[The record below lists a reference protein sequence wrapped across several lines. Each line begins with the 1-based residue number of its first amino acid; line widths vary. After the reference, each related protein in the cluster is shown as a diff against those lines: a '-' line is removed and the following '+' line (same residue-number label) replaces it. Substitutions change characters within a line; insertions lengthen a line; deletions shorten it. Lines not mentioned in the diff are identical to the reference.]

1 MTADEAISFIQEHG
15 VVLASAKGPVP
26 RLTEAIVNEP
36 IKGSWWAHPKSHQIF
51 AVIQA
56 VTHSEDVLVC
66 RLVNGKVTFIHRRLW
81 PALVR
86 VAKRFPSAQIA
97 QVHEE
102 HTASGRHVTRE
113 VPFPKWVPA
122 GVVKRA
128 KSMSEKEALDALGA
142 WALPPNNPSEVFEAR
157 TF

>member
-1 MTADEAISFIQEHG
+1 MTAVEAILFIQEHG

-26 RLTEAIVNEP
+26 RLTEAIVKEP

-51 AVIQA
+51 AVLQA
-56 VTHSEDVLVC
+56 VTDSEDVLVC
-66 RLVNGKVTFIHRRLW
+66 RLVKGKVTFIHRRLW
-81 PALVR
+81 SALVR

-97 QVHEE
+97 QVHGE

-122 GVVKRA
+122 KVIDQAKR
-128 KSMSEKEALDALGA
+128 MSEREALSALGP
-142 WALPPNNPSEVFEAR
+142 WAMTKV
-157 TF
+157 

>member
-26 RLTEAIVNEP
+26 RLAEAIVNEP
-36 IKGSWWAHPKSHQIF
+36 IRGSWWAHPKSHQIF
-51 AVIQA
+51 AILQA
-56 VTHSEDVLVC
+56 VTDSEDVLVC

-86 VAKRFPSAQIA
+86 VAKRFPSAHTA

-113 VPFPKWVPA
+113 VPFPEWVPPEVMDQA
-122 GVVKRA
+122 QGR
-128 KSMSEKEALDALGA
+128 SEEEALDALGP
-142 WALPPNNPSEVFEAR
+142 WASSSRQRREM
-157 TF
+157 

>member
-1 MTADEAISFIQEHG
+1 MTAAEAISFIQEHG

-26 RLTEAIVNEP
+26 RLTEAIVNGP
-36 IKGSWWAHPKSHQIF
+36 VKGSWWAHPKSHQIF
-51 AVIQA
+51 AVLQA
-56 VTHSEDVLVC
+56 VADSEDVLVC

-86 VAKRFPSAQIA
+86 VAKRFPSAQTA

-122 GVVKRA
+122 KVAAHAKR
-128 KSMSEKEALDALGA
+128 MSEEEALTALGP
-142 WALPPNNPSEVFEAR
+142 WARDA
-157 TF
+157 

>member
-1 MTADEAISFIQEHG
+1 MTAAEAISFIKEHG

-36 IKGSWWAHPKSHQIF
+36 IKGSWWAHRKSQQIF
-51 AVIQA
+51 YIFQA
-56 VTHSEDVLVC
+56 VTHSKDVLVC

-86 VAKRFPSAQIA
+86 VATRFPSAQIS

-113 VPFPKWVPA
+113 VPFPKWVPSA
-122 GVVKRA
+122 IMKRA
-128 KSMSEKEALDALGA
+128 KAMSEKEAFDSLGP
-142 WALPPNNPSEVFEAR
+142 WSVRPTRRR
-157 TF
+157 TTIRGK

>member
-1 MTADEAISFIQEHG
+1 MTPDEAISFIKEHG

-26 RLTEAIVNEP
+26 RLTEAIANGP

-51 AVIQA
+51 SLFQI
-56 VTHSEDVLVC
+56 VTHSKDVLVC

-86 VAKRFPSAQIA
+86 VAARYPSAQIS

-102 HTASGRHVTRE
+102 HTASGRHVTRD
-113 VPFPKWVPA
+113 VPFPEWVPPA
-122 GVVKRA
+122 VVERA
-128 KSMSEKEALDALGA
+128 KGMSEKEALDALGPWSHA
-142 WALPPNNPSEVFEAR
+142 EPPRAGKR
-157 TF
+157 